1 MADISKDAHLY
12 GKARDLPSPNWAP
25 GGSLMESAD
34 ADMSRD
40 AHLYGKARDFLAL
53 KWAPAGSLL
62 VAEDE
67 NGVKSLCFLNGE
79 NEPEAIFSIDS
90 GESGL
95 DEEAAAKV
103 IEMILRDGP
112 AVETE

>member
-1 MADISKDAHLY
+1 MANISKDAHLY
-12 GKARDLPSPNWAP
+12 GRARDFQSPKFTPAE
-25 GGSLMESAD
+25 SLMESRD
-34 ADMSRD
+34 ADLSKD
-40 AHLYGKARDFLAL
+40 AHVYGKAREFLTL
-53 KWAPAGSLL
+53 KWAPPGSLL

-67 NGVKSLCFLNGE
+67 NGVKSLCFLNEE
-79 NEPEAIFSIDS
+79 NEPEAVFSIES
-90 GESGL
+90 GEAGL